1 MHNSTWNTTYNARIA
16 GVQRPTYE
24 PRLLDDRADYLCDV
38 PHRLRKGCAPRVNV
52 CLTPRA
58 AFAALDYEAD
68 QTKLA
73 GY

>member
-38 PHRLRKGCAPRVNV
+38 PHRLRKGCAPSVNV